1 MMPRLQIASVCFVL
15 NYTRS
20 QCWPQ
25 NPESSS
31 CSPDFALA
39 QLQPTARPSAVKGII
54 NFHPILNLNLI
65 IAENT
70 PPGLVTVISISV
82 FVRACTAAL
91 AKTALESPRTLVSKS
106 IKSKLQRK
114 NKENSVHP
122 RSTTKGYRCTTR
134 AETQNDTMPG
144 YCYSHQTTYSTT
156 QTADPSYWRNIYSR
170 ETSRP

>member
-1 MMPRLQIASVCFVL
+1 MPRLQIASVCFLL

-39 QLQPTARPSAVKGII
+39 QLQLAALCSVTKGII
-54 NFHPILNLNLI
+54 NFHTILDPNLV
-65 IAENT
+65 IAEST

-114 NKENSVHP
+114 NKNSAHP

-144 YCYSHQTTYSTT
+144 YCYSRQTTYSTT